1 MREHLERGHLA
12 ATEQLLGLLAALT
25 LRNPSAGPLALES
38 GCLTCAL
45 QVCLALCI
53 HGGIALCARRTGSR
67 KTADW
72 TSVMCRDVL
81 SSQGML

>member
-1 MREHLERGHLA
+1 MNLHLWCRATREHLERGHLA

-45 QVCLALCI
+45 QVCSC
-53 HGGIALCARRTGSR
+53 TVYSWWKGSLY
-67 KTADW
+67 KTNRQQED
-72 TSVMCRDVL
+72 S
-81 SSQGML
+81 